1 MALRAGGNSWEFPG
15 FERNQIEARGV
26 DFLENGG
33 PGDKRRFQRTGK
45 AAEVSLGIISGGWG
59 IAF

>member
-1 MALRAGGNSWEFPG
+1 MEFPG
-15 FERNQIEARGV
+15 FEKNQIEARGV

-45 AAEVSLGIISGGWG
+45 ATGVSLGIISGGWG